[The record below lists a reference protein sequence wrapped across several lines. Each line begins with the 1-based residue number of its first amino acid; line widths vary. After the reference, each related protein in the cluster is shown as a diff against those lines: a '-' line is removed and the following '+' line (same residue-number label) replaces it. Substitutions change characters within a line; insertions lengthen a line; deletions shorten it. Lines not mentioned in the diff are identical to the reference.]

1 MSKTTYKRRGYSYVQ
16 GRLLPINESLI
27 RSVLA
32 SEPVPEKKPK
42 KVRIYNGPKPR
53 AVTSKP
59 PKIPDDVVLGVRT
72 MREVHGMTPKQLME
86 MFNLTN
92 NQVESIIQYR
102 YRVHLVPKELA
113 P

>member
-1 MSKTTYKRRGYSYVQ
+1 MGNTTYKRKGYGYIQ
-16 GRLLPINESLI
+16 NRLLPINESLI

-42 KVRIYNGPKPR
+42 KKLIYNGPKAR
-53 AVTSKP
+53 AVTNKP

-86 MFNLTN
+86 VFNLTR
-92 NQVESIIQYR
+92 NQIEAIIEYR
-102 YRVHLVPKELA
+102 YRVHLVPEQQ